1 MGKNEILSIL
11 RDYKKQ
17 FADQYG
23 ITALGVFGSTA
34 RDQNHDESDVD
45 VVIQMS
51 KPDLFILAGIKCD
64 LEEKFHKPVD
74 IVTYRQKMNQFLK
87 NRIDRDAV
95 YV

>member
-1 MGKNEILSIL
+1 MGKNEILLIL

-23 ITALGVFGSTA
+23 ITALGVFGSVA
-34 RDQNHDESDVD
+34 RGQDHYNSDVD
-45 VVIQMS
+45 IVIEIS
-51 KPDLFILAGIKCD
+51 KPDLFILAGIKSD
-64 LEEKFHKPVD
+64 LEEKFHKPVG

>member
-1 MGKNEILSIL
+1 MSKNEILSIL

-17 FADQYG
+17 FADEYG

-34 RDQNHDESDVD
+34 SDQDHVDSDVD

-51 KPDLFILAGIKCD
+51 KPDFFILAGIKSE

-87 NRIDRDAV
+87 SRIDRDAV

>member
-51 KPDLFILAGIKCD
+51 KPDLFILAGIKYD

>member
-1 MGKNEILSIL
+1 MGRNEILSIL

-17 FADQYG
+17 FAEQYG
-23 ITALGVFGSTA
+23 ITAIGVFGSAA
-34 RDQNHDESDVD
+34 RDKDRDDSDVD
-45 VVIQMS
+45 VVIKMS
-51 KPDLFILAGIKCD
+51 KPDFFLLAGIKSD